1 MNNGVNF
8 IERINRR
15 KKKFYNIYISFY
27 IFFLVGFGALMFDNC
42 KQICDTVEK
51 LME

>member
-1 MNNGVNF
+1 MEWISLREL
-8 IERINRR
+8 IEE